1 MKLNSL
7 SFKGVYDIRFPKGTK
22 SEFID
27 EKCKQAQD
35 YIKKNY
41 TNKDGKSFLEAKTL
55 DWFDITKSDKILE
68 DKGIRVSS
76 TVDNPYILCDLFD
89 KLDKRLGQEYVN
101 KAKVELI
108 LDTQA

>member
-7 SFKGVYDIRFPKGTK
+7 SFKGVYDIRFPKGTS

-27 EKCKQAQD
+27 AKCKQAQD
-35 YIKKNY
+35 YIKENY
-41 TNKDGKSFLEAKTL
+41 TNKDGQSFLEAKTL

-68 DKGIRVSS
+68 DKGIRVSAII
-76 TVDNPYILCDLFD
+76 DNPYILCDLFD
-89 KLDKRLGQEYVN
+89 KLDKKLGQEYVN
-101 KAKVELI
+101 KTKIEFI